1 MSVSVPIL
9 YLSLSPVNAFNV
21 LELVLL
27 SSNPEFTA
35 EIVGIVVID
44 FIKKLVKLV
53 INIDSENND
62 GVNQKALEIKTH
74 TKDASISVIMHTS
87 AQKRR
92 QRMTVKKGVTEATG
106 KYSGGSIGWG
116 IKPQTGSSSCE
127 WWSKRV

>member
-1 MSVSVPIL
+1 M
-9 YLSLSPVNAFNV
+9 
-21 LELVLL
+21 
-27 SSNPEFTA
+27 
-35 EIVGIVVID
+35 VIE
-44 FIKKLVKLV
+44 FIKGLVKLL
-53 INIDSENND
+53 IDIGSKND
-62 GVNQKALEIKTH
+62 NRVNQKAFDIKTH

>member
-74 TKDASISVIMHTS
+74 TKDAYDCE
-87 AQKRR
+87 
-92 QRMTVKKGVTEATG
+92 KGRNRCNG
-106 KYSGGSIGWG
+106 
-116 IKPQTGSSSCE
+116 
-127 WWSKRV
+127 